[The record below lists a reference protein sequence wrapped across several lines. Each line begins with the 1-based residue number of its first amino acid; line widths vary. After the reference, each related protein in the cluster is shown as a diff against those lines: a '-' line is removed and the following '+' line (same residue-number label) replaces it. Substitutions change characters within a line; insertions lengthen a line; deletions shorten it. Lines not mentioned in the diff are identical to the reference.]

1 MLKRNKLALSISA
14 AVLSGGL
21 MAPMAVAQDALEEI
35 TVTGIRGALQDAMNI
50 KRDATG
56 MVDAVSAEDIGKFPD
71 TNVAEALGRIPGV
84 TVSRQF
90 GEGDAVSI
98 RGASNQLTLTT
109 LNGQNVASTGW
120 YSQQAID
127 RSFNY
132 SMLPPELISGIEVH
146 KSSRADLLE
155 GGVGGTVNVKTRKP
169 LDLDAN
175 SVFLSGSG
183 TYGTSS
189 EEVDP
194 SYSGLY
200 SFKNDSET
208 FGVMIAAA
216 VSDYSLTRR
225 GQEGL
230 PSWGGRVAPTVF
242 QQTRER
248 TAFDATLQFAPTDE
262 IEFGL
267 HHMNLE
273 LAADN
278 VNASI
283 WIPQDLSNCEENAQ
297 GIPVKCESSNGS
309 AGQTFWDVRP
319 RLGTMKSE
327 TTDAWFTYETD
338 TLKFDAVIGNTEA
351 TGGTDFETNV
361 AYLNTTSSTD
371 GVIDA
376 TGDELGY
383 GFDPSMDLADLPTAG
398 NYAGWEGLQTGAVIS
413 QPNSDEEQYFQAD
426 LAFNVNAGPV
436 HSFKTG
442 IRYSSHAVEQTQL
455 RGIFD
460 GYDGAAEAN
469 IHDASEFVDGN
480 NTVDAGGIYFPAP
493 NGDAMVAYTNSL
505 LTGWGEDRSSY
516 VDIEEDNLAAYA
528 MVEFESGAISGDAG
542 IRYISTDASSSYY
555 APQPGFVDPNNA
567 FNNGYSTSLAK
578 DEADYHD
585 FLPSLNLKMELS
597 EEVDLRLSAAQVI
610 ARPNY
615 NDMFAN
621 SALLGYSDNIPGN
634 EQVVKGNV
642 ALKPYKAAQADFGV
656 NWYYGDDDMLGVAY
670 FVKDVSNFTT
680 FGNTPDQ
687 SIGLVSPDTGEDS
700 WLVQGLVDGTGG
712 TIDGIEFQMQHAFDN
727 GFGTVVNYTWADS
740 EADAS
745 NFEDGNNVFSDSSE
759 HTVNLVGYYENDMFS
774 ARAAYNWRSEY
785 MIREIGFYSNR
796 EHQDFGTL
804 DLSFV
809 WYAMENLDVT
819 FDVVN
824 LLEEDSIQ
832 VGRDQGDS
840 ATFWRTSNGYP
851 AYSYEGEARF
861 KAGVNYRF

>member
-14 AVLSGGL
+14 AVLGGSL
-21 MAPMAVAQDALEEI
+21 VAPLAVAQDAALEEI

-84 TVSRQF
+84 SVSRQF

-109 LNGQNVASTGW
+109 LNGQSVASTGW

-132 SMLPPELISGIEVH
+132 SMLPPELIAGIDVY
-146 KSSRADLLE
+146 KSSQADLVE
-155 GGVGGTVNVKTRKP
+155 GGVGGTVNVKTRRP
-169 LDLDAN
+169 LDLEAN
-175 SVFLSGSG
+175 SVFLSASS

-194 SYSGLY
+194 ALSGLY
-200 SFKNDSET
+200 SFKNDAET
-208 FGVMIAAA
+208 FGVMVAAA
-216 VSDYSLTRR
+216 ASEYSLVRR

-230 PSWGGRVAPTVF
+230 PSWGGRIAPTVF

-262 IEFGL
+262 IDFGL

-273 LAADN
+273 LVADN

-283 WIPQDLSNCEENAQ
+283 WIPQDLNNCEYNAQ
-297 GIPVKCESSNGS
+297 GAPVLCDSSDGA
-309 AGQTFWDVRP
+309 AGQSFWDVRP
-319 RLGTMKSE
+319 RLGTMESK

-338 TLKFDAVIGNTEA
+338 AVKFEAVAGTTEA
-351 TGGTDFETNV
+351 TGGTSFETNV

-376 TGDELGY
+376 TGSEIGY

-398 NYAGWEGLQTGAVIS
+398 NYAGWEGLQTGEVVR
-413 QPNSDEEQYFQAD
+413 QPNSDEEQYFQGD
-426 LAFNVNAGPV
+426 LTFKVDAGPV
-436 HSFKTG
+436 YALKTG
-442 IRYSSHAVEQTQL
+442 LRYSSHAVEQSQFRPL
-455 RGIFD
+455 FED
-460 GYDGAAEAN
+460 YDGAVEAE
-469 IHDASEFVDGN
+469 IVDPSLFVDGN
-480 NTVDAGGIYFPAP
+480 STVDAGGISYPAP
-493 NGDAMVAYTNSL
+493 NGDAMVAYTKSKI
-505 LTGWGEDRSSY
+505 TGWAEDRSSA
-516 VDIEEDNLAAYA
+516 VDLEEDNLAIYA
-528 MVEFESGAISGDAG
+528 MAEFESGAISGNVG
-542 IRYISTDASSSYY
+542 VRYISTDVSGSYY
-555 APQPGFVDPNNA
+555 APEPGLVDPVLGI
-567 FNNGYSTSLAK
+567 NNGYSNTMVK
-578 DEADYHD
+578 DEASYDD
-585 FLPSLNLKMELS
+585 FLPSMNLKMELS
-597 EEVDLRLSAAQVI
+597 EDMLLRFTAAQVI
-610 ARPNY
+610 SRPNY

-621 SALLGYSDNIPGN
+621 SALAGYQDKIPGN
-634 EQVVKGNV
+634 EQVTKGNV
-642 ALKPYKAAQADFGV
+642 ALKPYKASQADFGFE
-656 NWYYGDDDMLGVAY
+656 WYYGDDDMFGVAY

-680 FGNTPDQ
+680 FGNTPNQ
-687 SIGLVSPDTGEDS
+687 SIGIVSPDTGEDN
-700 WLVQGLVDGTGG
+700 WLVQGLVDGSGG
-712 TIDGIEFQMQHAFDN
+712 TIDGIEFQLQHAFDN
-727 GFGTVVNYTWADS
+727 GFGTAVNYTWADA

-745 NFEDGNNVFSDSSE
+745 NFEDGNAVFSDSSK

-785 MIREIGFYSNR
+785 MIREIGFYGNR

-819 FDVVN
+819 FDVTN

-832 VGRDQGDS
+832 VGRDQGD
-840 ATFWRTSNGYP
+840 ATFWRTSDGYP